1 MVSIG
6 RCFEKS
12 SNTVNNPFGRIC
24 LPWKIENVNLKL
36 FNIINKINV
45 LKKLMKHNS
54 SELLSNFVGRKCN
67 SIQKQNDRECLWQY
81 KKPVKHGICKQ
92 DYIWNPSICTYVFHK
107 DCQIGEYLENCA
119 CIKSHVCNLIND
131 ETLDTME
138 LKSIDSNDK
147 KGYWP
152 IFYVLLVVTCLL
164 LLIAI
169 AY

>member
-1 MVSIG
+1 
-6 RCFEKS
+6 
-12 SNTVNNPFGRIC
+12 
-24 LPWKIENVNLKL
+24 
-36 FNIINKINV
+36 
-45 LKKLMKHNS
+45 MKHNS

-152 IFYVLLVVTCLL
+152 IFHVLLVVTCLL